1 MNNHKESDAIDE
13 GRKKIRNSL
22 KFEWIPPLIFVYF
35 SKKEKDRYLALSLS
49 PHSSRS
55 YIFHT
60 FYIFFFFILQ
70 CRDRLRRVHE
80 MSFVIYERTNTIW
93 DTILKPLHFHV
104 YPISHIS
111 FIPLLYW
118 LPLFP
123 PSPSLITFSFSSTL
137 PFLTPPPSTILSLHI
152 SLSL

>member
-1 MNNHKESDAIDE
+1 MDSTSDLCLFLKK
-13 GRKKIRNSL
+13 RKRQI
-22 KFEWIPPLIFVYF
+22 
-35 SKKEKDRYLALSLS
+35 
-49 PHSSRS
+49 SRS
-55 YIFHT
+55 FSVSTLLSFIYFPYILH
-60 FYIFFFFILQ
+60 IFFFILQ

-152 SLSL
+152 SLSPLRMNSLALTT